1 MARRAPESLPGYNGT
16 VASLRVA
23 IVGYGLSG
31 RCFHAPLIATT
42 DGLEVAVV
50 VTSNAERRAE
60 AEREHPGV
68 LVVDGY
74 EEALAE
80 APDLVVVAVPNA
92 GHVEVATAVIHAGVP
107 LVVDKP
113 LASTVADAEG
123 IVAHARAAGVPLTVF
138 QNRRWDSDQLTL
150 RRLLKEGALGEV
162 TRYESRFERWRPA
175 AKAGAWRDELRSEEG
190 GGVLLDLGS
199 HLIDA
204 AIDLFG
210 PPTGVYAEVAAR
222 RGGPADDDA
231 FVALHHPGGT
241 ISHLWCSAVAAVP
254 AARLRVQG
262 TAAGFVVA
270 DLDPQEAKLRA
281 GERPTDAAWGMPTE
295 PEYPYLVRG
304 EESERVTPEPGDW
317 RRFYELLRD
326 ALTTGSPLP
335 VDPEEALTT
344 LRVLDAARRSA
355 REHIVVPLDA

>member
-1 MARRAPESLPGYNGT
+1 M
-16 VASLRVA
+16 ASLRVA

-42 DGLEVAVV
+42 DGLEVAIV
-50 VTSNAERRAE
+50 VTSNTERRAE
-60 AEREHPGV
+60 AEGEHPGV
-68 LVVDGY
+68 LVVDDY

-80 APDLVVVAVPNA
+80 RPDLVVVAVPNA
-92 GHVEVATAVIHAGVP
+92 GHAEIATAVIHAGVP

-113 LASTVADAEG
+113 LASTVAEAEG
-123 IVAHARAAGVPLTVF
+123 IVARARAAGVPLTIF

-150 RRLLKEGALGEV
+150 RRLLDEGALGEV
-162 TRYESRFERWRPA
+162 SRYESRFERWRPA
-175 AKAGAWRDELRSEEG
+175 AKAGAWRDELSSEEG

-199 HLIDA
+199 HLIDQ

-210 PPTGVYAEVAAR
+210 PPTHVYAEVAAR
-222 RGGPADDDA
+222 RGGRADDDA
-231 FVALHHPGGT
+231 FVALHHPGGA

-262 TAAGFVVA
+262 SAGGFVVA

-281 GERPTDAAWGMPTE
+281 GERPSAGGFGMPAE
-295 PEYPYLVRG
+295 SEYPRLVYG
-304 EESERVTPEPGDW
+304 EESEPVTPEPGDW

-326 ALTTGSPLP
+326 ALTTGAPLP
-335 VDPEEALTT
+335 VEPEEALTT

-355 REHIVVPLDA
+355 RDGIVVPLDV

>member
-1 MARRAPESLPGYNGT
+1 MD
-16 VASLRVA
+16 SLRVA

-42 DGLEVAVV
+42 EGLEVAVI

-68 LVVDGY
+68 RVVEGY
-74 EEALAE
+74 EKALAE
-80 APDLVVVAVPNA
+80 RPDLVVVAVPNT
-92 GHVEVATAVIHAGVP
+92 GHVEVADAAIRAGVP

-113 LASTVADAEG
+113 LASTVAEAEG
-123 IVAHARAAGVPLTVF
+123 IVARARAASVPLTVF

-150 RRLLKEGALGEV
+150 RRLLGEGALGEV
-162 TRYESRFERWRPA
+162 ARYESRFERWRPA
-175 AKAGAWRDELRSEEG
+175 PKAGAWREELSSEEG

-199 HLIDA
+199 HLIDQ

-231 FVALHHPGGT
+231 FVALQHSGGT
-241 ISHLWCSAVAAVP
+241 VSHLWCSAVAAVP
-254 AARLRVQG
+254 APRLRVQG
-262 TAAGFVVA
+262 SAAGLLVA

-281 GERPTDAAWGMPTE
+281 GERPTGADWGMPIE
-295 PEYPYLVRG
+295 AEYPRLVRG
-304 EESERVTPEPGDW
+304 ETSEPVTPEPGNW

-326 ALTTGSPLP
+326 ALTTDAPLP
-335 VDPEEALTT
+335 VEPEAALQT

-355 REHIVVPLDA
+355 RDGTVVPLDG

>member
-1 MARRAPESLPGYNGT
+1 M
-16 VASLRVA
+16 ASLRVA

-31 RCFHAPLIATT
+31 RCFHAPLIAMT
-42 DGLEVAVV
+42 DGLEVAIV

-60 AEREHPGV
+60 AEREHPGMR
-68 LVVDGY
+68 VVDGL

-80 APDLVVVAVPNA
+80 GPDLVVVAVPNA
-92 GHVEVATAVIHAGVP
+92 GHVEAATAVIHAGVP

-113 LASTVADAEG
+113 LASTIAEAKG

-150 RRLLKEGALGEV
+150 RRLLGEGALGEV
-162 TRYESRFERWRPA
+162 TRFERWRPA
-175 AKAGAWRDELRSEEG
+175 AKAGAWRDELSSEEG

-199 HLIDA
+199 HLIDG

-210 PPTGVYAEVAAR
+210 TPTHVYAEVAAR

-281 GERPTDAAWGMPTE
+281 GERPGAADFGMPAE
-295 PEYPYLVRG
+295 PDYPHLVRG

-335 VDPEEALTT
+335 VEPEEALTT

-355 REHIVVPLDA
+355 RERKVVPLDT

>member
-1 MARRAPESLPGYNGT
+1 MAP
-16 VASLRVA
+16 LRVA

-42 DGLEVAVV
+42 AGLELSIV
-50 VTSNAERRAE
+50 VTANAERRAE

-68 LVVDGY
+68 RVVDGY
-74 EEALAE
+74 AEALAE
-80 APDLVVVAVPNA
+80 RPDLLVVAVPNA
-92 GHVEVATAVIHAGVP
+92 AHVEVAEAAIAAGVP

-113 LASTVADAEG
+113 LASTAAEAEG
-123 IVAHARAAGVPLTVF
+123 IVARARQAGVPLSVF

-150 RRLLKEGALGEV
+150 RRLLAEGALGDV

-175 AKAGAWRDELRSEEG
+175 PKVGAWREELTSEEG
-190 GGVLLDLGS
+190 GGVLLDLGA
-199 HLIDA
+199 HLLDQ

-210 PPTGVYAEVAAR
+210 RPSRVYAELATR

-231 FVALHHPGGT
+231 FIALHHPGGVV
-241 ISHLWCSAVAAVP
+241 SHHWCSAVAAVP
-254 AARLRVQG
+254 APRLRVQG
-262 TAAGFVVA
+262 SVAGFVVA

-281 GERPTDAAWGMPTE
+281 GERPGGADFGMPAE
-295 PEYPYLVRG
+295 AEFPRLVRG
-304 EESERVTPEPGDW
+304 EGSEAVTPEPGDW

-326 ALTTGSPLP
+326 SLTTGAPLP
-335 VDPEEALTT
+335 VDPGGALET

-355 REHIVVPLDA
+355 RDGVVVTLDP

>member
-1 MARRAPESLPGYNGT
+1 MT
-16 VASLRVA
+16 SLRVA

-42 DGLEVAVV
+42 EGLEVAVV
-50 VTSNAERRAE
+50 VTSNAGRRTD

-68 LVVDGY
+68 RVVDGV
-74 EEALAE
+74 EEALAGR
-80 APDLVVVAVPNA
+80 PDLVVVAVPNA
-92 GHVEVATAVIHAGVP
+92 GHVEIADAVIGAGVP

-113 LASTVADAEG
+113 LASTVGEAKG
-123 IVAHARAAGVPLTVF
+123 IVARARAASVPLTVF

-150 RRLLKEGALGEV
+150 RRLLDEGALGEV
-162 TRYESRFERWRPA
+162 ARYESRFERWRPA
-175 AKAGAWRDELRSEEG
+175 AKAGAWRDELSSEEG

-199 HLIDA
+199 HLIDQ

-210 PPTGVYAEVAAR
+210 PPTAVYAEVAAR

-231 FVALHHPGGT
+231 FVALHHHGGT

-270 DLDPQEAKLRA
+270 DLDPQEAKLRS
-281 GERPTDAAWGMPTE
+281 GEHPTGADFGMPTE
-295 PEYPYLVRG
+295 PEYPRLVRG
-304 EESERVTPEPGDW
+304 EESETITPEPGDW

-335 VDPEEALTT
+335 VEPEEALTT

-355 REHIVVPLDA
+355 REGVVVAPDPQPRP

>member
-1 MARRAPESLPGYNGT
+1 M
-16 VASLRVA
+16 ASLRVA

-42 DGLEVAVV
+42 EGLEVAVV
-50 VTSNAERRAE
+50 VTSNAARRAE
-60 AEREHPGV
+60 AEGDHPGV
-68 LVVDGY
+68 RVVDTV

-80 APDLVVVAVPNA
+80 RPGLVVVAVPNS
-92 GHVEVATAVIHAGVP
+92 GHAEVADAAIRAGVP

-113 LASTVADAEG
+113 LASTLAEAEG
-123 IVAHARAAGVPLTVF
+123 IVARARAAGVPLTVF

-150 RRLLKEGALGEV
+150 RRLLGEGALGEV
-162 TRYESRFERWRPA
+162 ARYESRFERWRPEP
-175 AKAGAWRDELRSEEG
+175 KAGAWRDDLSSEEG

-199 HLIDA
+199 HLIDQ

-210 PPTGVYAEVAAR
+210 PPTRVYAEVAAR

-231 FVALHHPGGT
+231 FVALHHSGDT
-241 ISHLWCSAVAAVP
+241 VSHLWCSAVAAVP
-254 AARLRVQG
+254 APRLRVQG
-262 TAAGFVVA
+262 SAAGFLVA

-281 GERPTDAAWGMPTE
+281 GERPTIADFGMPTE
-295 PEYPYLVRG
+295 PEYPRLVRG
-304 EESERVTPEPGDW
+304 EESETVTPEPGDW

-326 ALTTGSPLP
+326 ALTTVAPLP
-335 VDPEEALTT
+335 VDPTDALQT

-355 REHIVVPLDA
+355 REHIVVPLAPG

>member
-1 MARRAPESLPGYNGT
+1 M
-16 VASLRVA
+16 ASLRVA

-42 DGLEVAVV
+42 DGLEAAIV
-50 VTSNAERRAE
+50 VTSNVERRVQ

-68 LVVDGY
+68 RVVDTV
-74 EEALAE
+74 EEGLAE
-80 APDLVVVAVPNA
+80 RPDLVVVAVPNA

-113 LASTVADAEG
+113 LASTVAEAEG
-123 IVAHARAAGVPLTVF
+123 IVARARAAGLPLTVF

-150 RRLLKEGALGEV
+150 RRLLDEGALGEV
-162 TRYESRFERWRPA
+162 ARYESRFERWRPTT
-175 AKAGAWRDELRSEEG
+175 KADAWREELSSEEG

-199 HLIDA
+199 HLIDQ

-210 PPTGVYAEVAAR
+210 PPTSVYAEVAAR

-262 TAAGFVVA
+262 STAGFVA
-270 DLDPQEAKLRA
+270 RDLDPQEAKLRA
-281 GERPTDAAWGMPTE
+281 GDRPTEANWGMPTE
-295 PEYPYLVRG
+295 SEYPRLVRG
-304 EESERVTPEPGDW
+304 EDSEPVIPESGDW

-326 ALTTGSPLP
+326 ALTTGAPLP
-335 VDPEEALTT
+335 IEPEEALTT
-344 LRVLDAARRSA
+344 LRVLDAARHSA
-355 REHIVVPLDA
+355 RERIVVPLDP

>member
-1 MARRAPESLPGYNGT
+1 MR
-16 VASLRVA
+16 SLRVA
-23 IVGYGLSG
+23 IIGYGLSG
-31 RCFHAPLIATT
+31 RCFHAPLISTT
-42 DGLEVAVV
+42 DGLEVAIV
-50 VTSNAERRAE
+50 VTSNAERRAD
-60 AEREHPGV
+60 AEREHPRV
-68 LVVDGY
+68 RVVDTV
-74 EEALAE
+74 EEGLAE
-80 APDLVVVAVPNA
+80 GPDLVVVAVPNA
-92 GHVEVATAVIHAGVP
+92 GHVEIATAVIHAGAP

-113 LASTVADAEG
+113 LASTVAEAEG

-150 RRLLKEGALGEV
+150 RRLLDEGALGEV
-162 TRYESRFERWRPA
+162 ARYESRFERWRPTT
-175 AKAGAWRDELRSEEG
+175 KAGAWREELSSEKG

-199 HLIDA
+199 HLIDQ
-204 AIDLFG
+204 AIELFG
-210 PPTGVYAEVAAR
+210 PPTHVYAEVAAR

-262 TAAGFVVA
+262 SAAGFVVA

-281 GERPTDAAWGMPTE
+281 GERPTGAGWGMPTE
-295 PEYPYLVRG
+295 SEYPRLVRG
-304 EESERVTPEPGDW
+304 EESEPVTPEPGDW

-326 ALTTGSPLP
+326 ALTTGAPLP
-335 VDPEEALTT
+335 VEPEEALET

-355 REHIVVPLDA
+355 RERAVVPLDP

>member
-1 MARRAPESLPGYNGT
+1 MP
-16 VASLRVA
+16 SLRVA

-42 DGLEVAVV
+42 EGLEVAVV

-60 AEREHPGV
+60 AEGEHPGV
-68 LVVDGY
+68 LVVDRY

-80 APDLVVVAVPNA
+80 RPDLVVVAVPNA
-92 GHVEVATAVIHAGVP
+92 GHVEVADAAIAAGVP

-113 LASTVADAEG
+113 LASTVAEAEG
-123 IVAHARAAGVPLTVF
+123 IVARARAAGVPLTVF

-150 RRLLKEGALGEV
+150 RRLLGEGALGEV

-175 AKAGAWRDELRSEEG
+175 PKAGAWREELTSEEG

-199 HLIDA
+199 HLIDG

-210 PPTGVYAEVAAR
+210 PPTRVYAEVAAR

-241 ISHLWCSAVAAVP
+241 VSHLWCSAVAAVP
-254 AARLRVQG
+254 APRLRVQG
-262 TAAGFVVA
+262 SAAGFLVA

-281 GERPTDAAWGMPTE
+281 GERPTGADWGMPAE
-295 PEYPYLVRG
+295 PEYPRLVRG
-304 EESERVTPEPGDW
+304 DESERVIPEPGDW

-326 ALTTGSPLP
+326 ALTAGAPLP
-335 VDPEEALTT
+335 VEPEDALET
-344 LRVLDAARRSA
+344 LRAIDAARRSA
-355 REHIVVPLDA
+355 REGIVVPLD

>member
-1 MARRAPESLPGYNGT
+1 MD
-16 VASLRVA
+16 SLRVA

-42 DGLEVAVV
+42 AGLEVAVV

-68 LVVDGY
+68 RVVETVAD
-74 EEALAE
+74 ALAE
-80 APDLVVVAVPNA
+80 RPDLVVVAVPNS
-92 GHVEVATAVIHAGVP
+92 GHGAVADAAIEAGVP

-113 LASTVADAEG
+113 LAGTLAEAEA
-123 IVAHARAAGVPLTVF
+123 IVARARAADVPLTVF

-150 RRLLKEGALGEV
+150 RRLLGKGALGEV

-175 AKAGAWRDELRSEEG
+175 PKAGAWREELSSEEG

-199 HLIDA
+199 HLIDQ

-210 PPTGVYAEVAAR
+210 PPTHVYAEVAAR

-241 ISHLWCSAVAAVP
+241 VSHLWCSAVAAVP
-254 AARLRVQG
+254 APRLRVQG
-262 TAAGFVVA
+262 SAAGFLVA
-270 DLDPQEAKLRA
+270 DLDPQEAKLRL
-281 GERPTDAAWGMPTE
+281 GERPGGAGWGMPTE
-295 PEYPYLVRG
+295 AEYPRLVRG
-304 EESERVTPEPGDW
+304 EESETVTPEPGDW

-326 ALTTGSPLP
+326 ALTTAAPLP
-335 VDPEEALTT
+335 VEPEQALQT
-344 LRVLDAARRSA
+344 LRVLDAARFSA
-355 REHIVVPLDA
+355 RERTVVPLKG

>member
-1 MARRAPESLPGYNGT
+1 

-42 DGLEVAVV
+42 EGLEVAVV

-60 AEREHPGV
+60 AQREHPGV
-68 LVVDGY
+68 RVVDGY
-74 EEALAE
+74 AKALAE
-80 APDLVVVAVPNA
+80 RPDLVVVAVPNT
-92 GHVEVATAVIHAGVP
+92 GHVEVADAAIGAGVP

-113 LASTVADAEG
+113 LASTVVEAEG
-123 IVAHARAAGVPLTVF
+123 IVARARAAGVPLTVF

-150 RRLLKEGALGEV
+150 RRLLVEGALGDV
-162 TRYESRFERWRPA
+162 ARYESRFERWRPTP
-175 AKAGAWRDELRSEEG
+175 KGGAWREELSSEEG

-199 HLIDA
+199 HLIDQ
-204 AIDLFG
+204 AIDLFD
-210 PPTGVYAEVAAR
+210 PPTRVYAEVAAR

-241 ISHLWCSAVAAVP
+241 VSHLWCSAVAAVP
-254 AARLRVQG
+254 APRLRVQG
-262 TAAGFVVA
+262 SAAGFLVA

-281 GERPTDAAWGMPTE
+281 GERPTGADWGMPTE
-295 PEYPYLVRG
+295 PEYPRLVRG
-304 EESERVTPEPGDW
+304 EESETVTPEPGDW

-326 ALTTGSPLP
+326 SLTAGAPLP
-335 VDPEEALTT
+335 VEPEDALRT

-355 REHIVVPLDA
+355 RDGIVVPLDA

>member
-1 MARRAPESLPGYNGT
+1 MT
-16 VASLRVA
+16 SLRVA

-31 RCFHAPLIATT
+31 RCFHAPLIAATK
-42 DGLEVAVV
+42 GLEVAVV
-50 VTSNAERRAE
+50 VSSNAGRRAE

-68 LVVDGY
+68 LVVDGL

-80 APDLVVVAVPNA
+80 GPDLVVVAVPNA
-92 GHVEVATAVIHAGVP
+92 GHVEIANAAVEAGVP

-113 LASTVADAEG
+113 LASTVAEAEG
-123 IVAHARAAGVPLTVF
+123 IVASARAAGVALTVF

-150 RRLLKEGALGEV
+150 RRLLGEGALGEV

-175 AKAGAWRDELRSEEG
+175 AKAGAWRDELSSEAG

-199 HLIDA
+199 HLIDQ

-210 PPTGVYAEVAAR
+210 PPTSVYAEVAAR

-281 GERPTDAAWGMPTE
+281 GERPTGAAWGMPAE
-295 PEYPYLVRG
+295 ADYPLLVRG
-304 EESERVTPEPGDW
+304 EESEPVMPEPGGW

-326 ALTTGSPLP
+326 SLTTGSPLP
-335 VDPEEALTT
+335 VKPEEALTT
-344 LRVLDAARRSA
+344 LRVLNAARRSA
-355 REHIVVPLDA
+355 RDGVVIPLDP

>member
-1 MARRAPESLPGYNGT
+1 M
-16 VASLRVA
+16 ASLRVA

-50 VTSNAERRAE
+50 VTSDAGRRAE
-60 AEREHPGV
+60 AVREHPGV
-68 LVVDGY
+68 RVVDTV
-74 EEALAE
+74 EEGLAE
-80 APDLVVVAVPNA
+80 GPDLVVVAVPNA
-92 GHVEVATAVIHAGVP
+92 GHVEIATAAIGAGVP

-113 LASTVADAEG
+113 LASTVAEAEG
-123 IVAHARAAGVPLTVF
+123 IVADARAAGVPLTVF

-150 RRLLKEGALGEV
+150 RRLLDEGAIGEV
-162 TRYESRFERWRPA
+162 ARFESRFERWRPA
-175 AKAGAWRDELRSEEG
+175 TKAGAWRDELGSEAG

-199 HLIDA
+199 HLIDG

-210 PPTGVYAEVAAR
+210 APTRVYAEVAAR

-262 TAAGFVVA
+262 SAAGFVVA

-281 GERPTDAAWGMPTE
+281 GERPTGTGWGMPTE
-295 PEYPYLVRG
+295 PEYPRLVRG
-304 EESERVTPEPGDW
+304 EESEPVTPEPGDW

-326 ALTTGSPLP
+326 SLTTGAPLP
-335 VDPEEALTT
+335 VEPEEALTT
-344 LRVLDAARRSA
+344 LRVLGAARRSA
-355 REHIVVPLDA
+355 REGVVVALDT

>member
-1 MARRAPESLPGYNGT
+1 M
-16 VASLRVA
+16 ASLRVA

-42 DGLEVAVV
+42 EGLEVAVV
-50 VTSNAERRAE
+50 VTSNAGRRAE
-60 AEREHPGV
+60 AEGEHPAV
-68 LVVDGY
+68 RVVDGY
-74 EEALAE
+74 EQALAE
-80 APDLVVVAVPNA
+80 RPDLVVVAVPNS
-92 GHVEVATAVIHAGVP
+92 GHVEVAEAAIAAGIP

-113 LASTVADAEG
+113 LAGTVGEAEG
-123 IVAHARAAGVPLTVF
+123 IVARARAAGVPLTVF

-150 RRLLKEGALGEV
+150 RRLLGEGALGEV
-162 TRYESRFERWRPA
+162 ARYESRFERWRPA
-175 AKAGAWRDELRSEEG
+175 PKGGAWREELSSEEG

-199 HLIDA
+199 HLIDG

-210 PPTGVYAEVAAR
+210 PPTRVYAEVAAR

-241 ISHLWCSAVAAVP
+241 VSHLWCSAVAAVP
-254 AARLRVQG
+254 APRLRVQG
-262 TAAGFVVA
+262 SAAGFLVA

-281 GERPTDAAWGMPTE
+281 GERPTDADWGMPAE
-295 PEYPYLVRG
+295 DEYPRLVRG
-304 EESERVTPEPGDW
+304 EESEALTPEPGDW

-326 ALTTGSPLP
+326 ALTTGAPLP
-335 VDPEEALTT
+335 VEPEDALET

-355 REHIVVPLDA
+355 REGVVVSLD

>member
-1 MARRAPESLPGYNGT
+1 MVDT
-16 VASLRVA
+16 V
-23 IVGYGLSG
+23 
-31 RCFHAPLIATT
+31 
-42 DGLEVAVV
+42 
-50 VTSNAERRAE
+50 
-60 AEREHPGV
+60 
-68 LVVDGY
+68 
-74 EEALAE
+74 EEALGE
-80 APDLVVVAVPNA
+80 RPGLVVVAVPNA
-92 GHVEVATAVIHAGVP
+92 GHVEVANAAIESGVP

-113 LASTVADAEG
+113 LASTVAEAEG
-123 IVAHARAAGVPLTVF
+123 IVAAARAAGVLLTVF
-138 QNRRWDSDQLTL
+138 QNRRWDSDHLTL
-150 RRLLKEGALGEV
+150 RRLLGEGALGEV
-162 TRYESRFERWRPA
+162 ARYESRFERWRPA
-175 AKAGAWRDELRSEEG
+175 PKGGAWREELSSEEG

-199 HLIDA
+199 HLIDG

-262 TAAGFVVA
+262 SAAGFVVA

-281 GERPTDAAWGMPTE
+281 GERPGAADFGMPTE
-295 PEYPYLVRG
+295 PEYPRLVHG
-304 EESERVTPEPGDW
+304 EESTPVTPEPGDW

-326 ALTTGSPLP
+326 ALTTGAPLP
-335 VDPEEALTT
+335 VEPEEALTT

-355 REHIVVPLDA
+355 REGVVVALDPLKLEDPVDQAVDEGARDFAAGQGAVDDRADQGVERRVRIEARG

>member
-1 MARRAPESLPGYNGT
+1 M
-16 VASLRVA
+16 ASLRVA

-42 DGLEVAVV
+42 EGLEVAVV
-50 VTSNAERRAE
+50 VTSNGERRGE

-68 LVVDGY
+68 RVVETVD
-74 EEALAE
+74 EALAE
-80 APDLVVVAVPNA
+80 RPDLVVVAVPNA
-92 GHVEVATAVIHAGVP
+92 GHAEVADAAIAAGVP

-113 LASTVADAEG
+113 LASTVAEAEG
-123 IVAHARAAGVPLTVF
+123 IVARARAAGVPLTVF

-150 RRLLKEGALGEV
+150 RRLLAVGALGEV
-162 TRYESRFERWRPA
+162 ARYESRFERWRPA
-175 AKAGAWRDELRSEEG
+175 PNAGAWRDELSSEEG

-199 HLIDA
+199 HLIDQ

-210 PPTGVYAEVAAR
+210 PPTRVYAEVAAR
-222 RGGPADDDA
+222 RGGRADDDA

-262 TAAGFVVA
+262 SAAGFVVA

-281 GERPTDAAWGMPTE
+281 GERPTSADFGMPTE
-295 PEYPYLVRG
+295 SDHPHLVRG
-304 EESERVTPEPGDW
+304 EESEPVTPEPGDW

-326 ALTTGSPLP
+326 ALTTNARLP
-335 VDPEEALTT
+335 VDPADALQT

-355 REHIVVPLDA
+355 RDGIVIPLER